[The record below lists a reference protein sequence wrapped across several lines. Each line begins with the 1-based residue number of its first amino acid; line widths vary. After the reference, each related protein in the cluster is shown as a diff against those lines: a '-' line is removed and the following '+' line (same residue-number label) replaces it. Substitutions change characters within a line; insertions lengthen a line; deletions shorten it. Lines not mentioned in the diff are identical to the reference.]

1 MGHGVYMTGGSVVRC
16 RIVNQI
22 AGNDTGAHSLGV
34 GAYVKGGIIENCL
47 IAGNTSGIGA
57 LYMDGGKALNCTI
70 AGNSARATGKCIGVN
85 VSNSGA
91 SVVNCVIY
99 GNDDNSANANFGTSN
114 LNRFFYCGSSVTNAS
129 CATWTVLSDADFV
142 SVANG
147 NWHQRRYSN
156 LIDSGTV
163 DTAYRPADSVTLD
176 LDGHERVAGR
186 SIDLGCWEILSGIG
200 SVYILR

>member
-1 MGHGVYMTGGSVVRC
+1 MTGGSVVRC
-16 RIVNQI
+16 RIVNQE
-22 AGNDTGAHSLGV
+22 AGYDTGAHSLGV
-34 GAYVKGGIIENCL
+34 GAYVTSGIIEDCL

-70 AGNSARATGKCIGVN
+70 AGNSARAAGKCIGVYVN
-85 VSNSGA
+85 KNTA
-91 SVVNCVIY
+91 SVVNCVVY
-99 GNDDNSANANFGTSN
+99 SNDDNSANANFGTSN

-156 LIDSGTV
+156 LIDRGTV
-163 DTAYRPADSVTLD
+163 DTTYRPADSSAID
-176 LDGHERVAGR
+176 LDGNVRVSGK
-186 SIDLGCWEILSGIG
+186 SIDLGCWEVLTGIG